1 MHSQKGLRIRI
12 LVCVFSFL
20 QYNHIFSSERKD
32 ANQISNPQTFL
43 AYINAPGATHIDL
56 CFFKA
61 VVYRCAPKLSL
72 GTVKSKLPL
81 GTVKSKL
88 SLGTVKSLLSLIEG
102 ELDEYPG
109 NVSVI
114 ISIKMR

>member
-1 MHSQKGLRIRI
+1 MTT
-12 LVCVFSFL
+12 
-20 QYNHIFSSERKD
+20 D
-32 ANQISNPQTFL
+32 
-43 AYINAPGATHIDL
+43 GATHIDL

-61 VVYRCAPKLSL
+61 VVYRCAPKLS
-72 GTVKSKLPL
+72 L